1 MTEQPDF
8 SKMSPQEI
16 AEYQKK
22 NCIFCKIIAGEI
34 PSKKV
39 YEDKE
44 FYAIL
49 DINPVTKGHVLLM
62 PKEHVQVMP
71 QMQPLLVG
79 NLAEAIHNVSEK
91 ILKSLDCKGTSVFI
105 ANGAVAGQ
113 KAPHFIIHIIPRKDG
128 DEVPLNP
135 EFKEL
140 PKNEWE
146 EMHKKIYKAIYGQE
160 PGENNQE
167 ESNEETEENV
177 EEDTNE
183 KQEDEDTSEDEEEP
197 EQEDELKEDS
207 EEDEPEE
214 KNEDDNEDSEDE
226 SDEEDDKPDLDKIAG
241 LFK

>member
-1 MTEQPDF
+1 MSNQPDF

-49 DINPVTKGHVLLM
+49 DINPVTKGHILLM

-71 QMQPLLVG
+71 QMQPPLVG
-79 NLAEAIHNVSEK
+79 SLAEAIQK
-91 ILKSLDCKGTSVFI
+91 ISQKLLNSLNCKGTSVFI

-113 KAPHFIIHIIPRKDG
+113 KAPHFIIHIIPRKNG

-135 EFKEL
+135 KFEEL
-140 PKNEWE
+140 NKDEWE
-146 EMHKKIYKAIYGQE
+146 ETHKKVYKAIYGSE
-160 PGENNQE
+160 PDDNAKPGDETLE
-167 ESNEETEENV
+167 ESEEEKKPEEKIEENDEKIS
-177 EEDTNE
+177 EE
-183 KQEDEDTSEDEEEP
+183 TSEDKNTKT
-197 EQEDELKEDS
+197 DENKDSEDS
-207 EEDEPEE
+207 EKE
-214 KNEDDNEDSEDE
+214 NSEDSEDE
-226 SDEEDDKPDLDKIAG
+226 VDLDKISN